1 MAHSVE
7 SRFIAIVSGALLT
20 VVAPLFTLL
29 LTLSYNEAIR
39 SQRNHIE
46 ILLSTNT
53 QALARPLWDLDDD
66 TINQITGTLV
76 SDPMIRM
83 VEVKDTSGQ
92 LDVVQTAGSDIIQDA
107 ASTTREVIYKTTKG
121 PVTVG
126 QLTVYYDDVGLL
138 TSLSRT
144 ELAFITIFILAILTM
159 VLAAIA
165 GNRFMV
171 IRPLMRLAAAIEATR
186 RLGSRHHVDWRSK
199 DEIGRLAKSFNEMQS
214 QLEKEE
220 LEIKN
225 AHARKTEIY
234 NRTPAMLFSLDRHD
248 RIAAVSDYWVQATG
262 YDRARILGLNFADL
276 IHPDDRTLFQ
286 ERRAAHQAADTQQA
300 GITVRFHCRDGSV
313 MDALILE
320 KALDSSDTAH
330 HSTCLC
336 VMTDVT
342 ELRQSEKR
350 NRQQAI
356 SDHLTGL
363 FNRQGFEAILDL
375 QIRDADRNGSEL
387 ACLFIDLD
395 RFKAINDNLGHA
407 AGDAVLREFTLKLQ
421 PLLTPLDSASRLGG
435 DEFAILLA
443 GDKVEE
449 RALQFC
455 ERICT
460 LLDTP
465 FEIENNSI
473 RLSAS
478 IGMAVYPLHAASAS
492 ELLQNADMAMYTRK
506 RTGKN
511 GSQVFDSS
519 IMDRARE
526 HAELERDIAQAL
538 SEDWFEAY
546 FQPIQNIATGQTAG
560 FEALLRL
567 NHPDKGLLSPA
578 AIISL
583 AEENGTIHRI
593 GNVILDQSVANLAR
607 LSRLPGMAQTYVAV
621 NFSPLQFE
629 PGLPTRIA
637 GLLHRHGILPGRLVI
652 EITEA
657 VIMKDDPQ
665 IRAILTAIHQLGCR
679 IALDDFGTGYSSL
692 SYLSRFPVDI
702 VKIDQS
708 FTRSICDDTVEIRQ
722 RNRML
727 VEGIAAIS
735 HKMNCV
741 VIAEGVETEE
751 QKLLLADMG
760 ADYGQGY
767 FFARPQPVE
776 RLIAA
781 YEAGS
786 GQSRTAGATSLS
798 RGE

>member
-29 LTLSYNEAIR
+29 LTLSYHEAIR
-39 SQRNHIE
+39 SQRNHLE
-46 ILLSTNT
+46 ILLSTNA

-76 SDPMIRM
+76 SDPVIRM

-92 LDVVQTAGSDIIQDA
+92 LDIIQTAGSDIIQDA
-107 ASTTREVIYKTTKG
+107 ASTTREVTYKTTNG
-121 PVTVG
+121 VVTVG
-126 QLTVYYDDVGLL
+126 QLTVYYDDIGLL

-144 ELAFITIFILAILTM
+144 ELAFITIFILAILTT

-186 RLGSRHHVDWRSK
+186 RVGSRHHVDWRSK
-199 DEIGRLAKSFNEMQS
+199 DEIGRLAKSFNEMQT

-220 LEIKN
+220 LEIKH
-225 AHARKTEIY
+225 AHERKTEIY
-234 NRTPAMLFSLDRHD
+234 NRTPAMLFSLDRYD

-276 IHPDDRTLFQ
+276 IHPDDRSLFLQ
-286 ERRAAHQAADTQQA
+286 RKAAQHSPDAAHA
-300 GITVRFHCRDGSV
+300 GITVRFHCMDGSV

-320 KALDSSDTAH
+320 KALDSGNAH
-330 HSTCLC
+330 QGTYLC

-363 FNRQGFEAILDL
+363 FNRQGFEAILDV

-407 AGDAVLREFTLKLQ
+407 AGDAVLREFTLKIE

-449 RALQFC
+449 RAQLFC

-460 LLDTP
+460 MLDTP
-465 FEIENNSI
+465 FEIEGNSI

-478 IGMAVYPLHAASAS
+478 IGMAIYPLHAVSAS

-511 GSQVFDSS
+511 GSQIFDSS

-538 SEDWFEAY
+538 SDNWFEAY
-546 FQPIQNIATGQTAG
+546 FQPIQDLATGQTAG

-578 AIISL
+578 TIISL

-593 GNVILDQSVANLAR
+593 GNVILDQSIANLAR
-607 LSRLPGMAQTYVAV
+607 LSHLPGMEQSYVAV

-637 GLLHRHGILPGRLVI
+637 GVLHRYGILPKRLII

-665 IRAILTAIHQLGCR
+665 IRAILNAIHQLGCR

-722 RNRML
+722 RSRML

-735 HKMNCV
+735 HKMNCS

-751 QKLLLADMG
+751 QKELLTVIG

-767 FFARPQPVE
+767 YFARPQPIE

-781 YEAGS
+781 LNADN
-786 GQSRTAGATSLS
+786 GAD
-798 RGE
+798 RAAARQA

>member
-286 ERRAAHQAADTQQA
+286 ERKAAHQAADTQQA

-786 GQSRTAGATSLS
+786 VQSRTAA
-798 RGE
+798 RQA

>member
-29 LTLSYNEAIR
+29 LTLSYHEAIR
-39 SQRNHIE
+39 GQRNHLE
-46 ILLSTNT
+46 ILLSTNA

-76 SDPMIRM
+76 SDPIIRM

-107 ASTTREVIYKTTKG
+107 ASMTREVTYKTTKG
-121 PVTVG
+121 TVTVG

-144 ELAFITIFILAILTM
+144 ELAFITIFILAVLTI

-199 DEIGRLAKSFNEMQS
+199 DEIGRLAKSFNEMQT

-225 AHARKTEIY
+225 AHERKTEIY

-262 YDRARILGLNFADL
+262 YDRTRILGLNFADL
-276 IHPDDRTLFQ
+276 IHPDDRLLFQ
-286 ERRAAHQAADTQQA
+286 QRKTAHPLPDASHS
-300 GITVRFHCRDGSV
+300 GITVRFHCMDGSL

-320 KALDSSDTAH
+320 KALDSGDTAH
-330 HSTCLC
+330 QSTCLC

-407 AGDAVLREFTLKLQ
+407 AGDAVLKQFTLKLE

-455 ERICT
+455 ERICAM
-460 LLDTP
+460 LDTP
-465 FEIENNSI
+465 FEIESNSI

-546 FQPIQNIATGQTAG
+546 FQPIQDLATGQTAG

-578 AIISL
+578 AIVSL
-583 AEENGTIHRI
+583 AEENGTIRRI
-593 GNVILDQSVANLAR
+593 GNVILDQSIANLAR
-607 LSRLPGMAQTYVAV
+607 LSRLPGMEQTYVAV

-637 GLLHRHGILPGRLVI
+637 GVLHRHGILPRRLVI

-665 IRAILTAIHQLGCR
+665 VRAILNAIQQLGCR

-708 FTRSICDDTVEIRQ
+708 FTRSICDDRMDIRQ

-735 HKMNCV
+735 HKMNCA

-751 QKLLLADMG
+751 QKALLSDIG
-760 ADYGQGY
+760 ADFGQGY

-776 RLIAA
+776 RLISSLDTA
-781 YEAGS
+781 S
-786 GQSRTAGATSLS
+786 GQNRAAA
-798 RGE
+798 RQA

>member
-29 LTLSYNEAIR
+29 LTLSYHEAIR
-39 SQRNHIE
+39 SQRNHLE
-46 ILLSTNT
+46 ILLSTNA

-76 SDPMIRM
+76 SDPVIRM

-92 LDVVQTAGSDIIQDA
+92 LDIIQTAGSDIIQDA
-107 ASTTREVIYKTTKG
+107 ASTTREVTYKTTNG
-121 PVTVG
+121 VVTVG
-126 QLTVYYDDVGLL
+126 QLTVYYDDIGLL

-144 ELAFITIFILAILTM
+144 ELAFITIFILAILTT

-186 RLGSRHHVDWRSK
+186 RVGSRHHVDWRSK
-199 DEIGRLAKSFNEMQS
+199 DEIGRLAKSFNEMQT

-220 LEIKN
+220 LEIKH
-225 AHARKTEIY
+225 AHERKTEIY
-234 NRTPAMLFSLDRHD
+234 NRTPAMLFSLDRYD

-276 IHPDDRTLFQ
+276 IHPDDRSLFLQ
-286 ERRAAHQAADTQQA
+286 RKAAQHSHDAAQA
-300 GITVRFHCRDGSV
+300 GITVRFHCMDGSV

-320 KALDSSDTAH
+320 KALDSGNAH
-330 HSTCLC
+330 QGTYLC

-363 FNRQGFEAILDL
+363 FNRQGFEAILDV

-407 AGDAVLREFTLKLQ
+407 AGDAVLREFTLKIE

-449 RALQFC
+449 RAQLFC

-460 LLDTP
+460 MLDTP
-465 FEIENNSI
+465 FEIEGNSI

-478 IGMAVYPLHAASAS
+478 IGMAIYPLHAASAS

-511 GSQVFDSS
+511 GSQIFDSS

-538 SEDWFEAY
+538 SDNWFEAY
-546 FQPIQNIATGQTAG
+546 FQPIQDLATGQTAG

-578 AIISL
+578 TIISL

-593 GNVILDQSVANLAR
+593 GNVILDQSIANLAR
-607 LSRLPGMAQTYVAV
+607 LSHLPGMEQSYVAV

-637 GLLHRHGILPGRLVI
+637 GVLHRYGILPKRLII

-665 IRAILTAIHQLGCR
+665 IRAILNAIHQLGCR

-722 RNRML
+722 RSRML

-735 HKMNCV
+735 HKMNCS

-751 QKLLLADMG
+751 QKELLTVIG

-767 FFARPQPVE
+767 YFARPQPIE

-781 YEAGS
+781 LNADN
-786 GQSRTAGATSLS
+786 GAD
-798 RGE
+798 RAAARQA

>member
-29 LTLSYNEAIR
+29 LTLSYHEAIR
-39 SQRNHIE
+39 SQRNHLE
-46 ILLSTNT
+46 ILLSTNA

-76 SDPMIRM
+76 SDPVIRM

-92 LDVVQTAGSDIIQDA
+92 LDIIQTAGSDIIQDA
-107 ASTTREVIYKTTKG
+107 ASTTREVTYKSTNG
-121 PVTVG
+121 VVTVG
-126 QLTVYYDDVGLL
+126 QLTVYYDDIGLL

-144 ELAFITIFILAILTM
+144 ELAFITIFILAILTT

-186 RLGSRHHVDWRSK
+186 RVGSRHHVDWRSK
-199 DEIGRLAKSFNEMQS
+199 DEIGRLAKSFNEMQT

-220 LEIKN
+220 LEIKH
-225 AHARKTEIY
+225 AHERKTEIY
-234 NRTPAMLFSLDRHD
+234 NRTPAMLFSLDRYD

-276 IHPDDRTLFQ
+276 IHPDDRSLFLQ
-286 ERRAAHQAADTQQA
+286 RKAAQHSPDAAHA
-300 GITVRFHCRDGSV
+300 GITVRFHCMDGSV

-320 KALDSSDTAH
+320 KALDSGNAH
-330 HSTCLC
+330 QGTYLC

-363 FNRQGFEAILDL
+363 FNRQGFEAILDV

-407 AGDAVLREFTLKLQ
+407 AGDAVLREFTLKIE

-449 RALQFC
+449 RAQLFC

-460 LLDTP
+460 MLDTP
-465 FEIENNSI
+465 FEIEGNSI

-478 IGMAVYPLHAASAS
+478 IGMAIYPLHAASAS

-511 GSQVFDSS
+511 GSQIFDSS

-538 SEDWFEAY
+538 SDNWFEAY
-546 FQPIQNIATGQTAG
+546 FQPIQDLATGQTAG

-567 NHPDKGLLSPA
+567 NHPEKGLLSPA
-578 AIISL
+578 TIISL

-593 GNVILDQSVANLAR
+593 GNVILDQSIANLAR
-607 LSRLPGMAQTYVAV
+607 LSHLPGMEQSYVAV

-637 GLLHRHGILPGRLVI
+637 GVLHRYGILPKRLII

-665 IRAILTAIHQLGCR
+665 IRAILNAIHQLGCR

-722 RNRML
+722 RSRML

-735 HKMNCV
+735 HKMNCS

-751 QKLLLADMG
+751 QKELLTVIG

-767 FFARPQPVE
+767 YFARPQPIE

-781 YEAGS
+781 LNADN
-786 GQSRTAGATSLS
+786 GAD
-798 RGE
+798 RAAARQA

>member
-300 GITVRFHCRDGSV
+300 GITVRFHCRYGSV

-478 IGMAVYPLHAASAS
+478 IGMAIYPLHAASAS

-781 YEAGS
+781 YEAGA
-786 GQSRTAGATSLS
+786 GQSRAAA
-798 RGE
+798 RQA

>member
-286 ERRAAHQAADTQQA
+286 ERKAAHQAADTQQA

-350 NRQQAI
+350 SRQQAI

>member
-144 ELAFITIFILAILTM
+144 ELAFITIFILAVVTV
-159 VLAAIA
+159 VLAAII

-199 DEIGRLAKSFNEMQS
+199 DEIGRLAKSFNEMQI

-225 AHARKTEIY
+225 AHQRKTEIY
-234 NRTPAMLFSLDRHD
+234 NRTPAMLFSLDRQD

-262 YDRARILGLNFADL
+262 YDRTRILGLNFADL
-276 IHPDDRTLFQ
+276 IHPDDRSLFQ
-286 ERRAAHQAADTQQA
+286 QRKAAQPSPDVSQN
-300 GITVRFHCRDGSV
+300 GITVRFHCMDGGI

-320 KALDSSDTAH
+320 KPLDSGGAAQQ
-330 HSTCLC
+330 STSLC

-342 ELRQSEKR
+342 ELSQSEKR

-407 AGDAVLREFTLKLQ
+407 AGDAVLKQFTLKLE

-443 GDKVEE
+443 GDKVEK
-449 RALQFC
+449 RALEFC
-455 ERICT
+455 ERVCT
-460 LLDTP
+460 MLDTP

-478 IGMAVYPLHAASAS
+478 IGMAVYPLHASSAS
-492 ELLQNADMAMYTRK
+492 ELLQNADMAMYSRK

-546 FQPIQNIATGQTAG
+546 FQPIQDLATGQTAG

-567 NHPDKGLLSPA
+567 NHPDKGLLPPA

-583 AEENGTIHRI
+583 AEENGTIQRI
-593 GNVILDQSVANLAR
+593 GNVILDQSIANLAR
-607 LSRLPGMAQTYVAV
+607 LSRLPRMDQTYVAV

-637 GLLHRHGILPGRLVI
+637 GVLHRHGILPGRLVL

-665 IRAILTAIHQLGCR
+665 IRAILNAIHQLGCR

-708 FTRSICDDTVEIRQ
+708 FTRSICDNTVEISQ

-735 HKMNCV
+735 HKMNCT

-751 QKLLLADMG
+751 QKDLLTDMG
-760 ADYGQGY
+760 ADFGQGY
-767 FFARPQPVE
+767 YFARPQPVQK
-776 RLIAA
+776 LIATLDA
-781 YEAGS
+781 AP
-786 GQSRTAGATSLS
+786 GQSRLAA
-798 RGE
+798 RQA

>member
-29 LTLSYNEAIR
+29 LTLSYHEAIR
-39 SQRNHIE
+39 SQRNHLE
-46 ILLSTNT
+46 ILLSTNA

-76 SDPMIRM
+76 SDPVIRM

-92 LDVVQTAGSDIIQDA
+92 LDIIQTAGSDIIQDA
-107 ASTTREVIYKTTKG
+107 ASTTREVTYKTTNG
-121 PVTVG
+121 VVTVG
-126 QLTVYYDDVGLL
+126 QLTVYYDDIGLL

-144 ELAFITIFILAILTM
+144 ELAFITIFILAILTT

-186 RLGSRHHVDWRSK
+186 RVGSRHHVDWRSK
-199 DEIGRLAKSFNEMQS
+199 DEIGRLAKSFNEMQT

-220 LEIKN
+220 LEIKH
-225 AHARKTEIY
+225 AHERKTEIY
-234 NRTPAMLFSLDRHD
+234 NRTPAMLFSLDRYD

-276 IHPDDRTLFQ
+276 IHPDDRSLFLQ
-286 ERRAAHQAADTQQA
+286 RKAAQHSPDAAHA
-300 GITVRFHCRDGSV
+300 GITVRFHCMDGSV

-320 KALDSSDTAH
+320 KALDSGNAH
-330 HSTCLC
+330 QGTYLC

-363 FNRQGFEAILDL
+363 FNRQGFEAILDV

-407 AGDAVLREFTLKLQ
+407 AGDAVLREFTLKIE

-449 RALQFC
+449 RAQLFC

-460 LLDTP
+460 MLDTP
-465 FEIENNSI
+465 FEIDGNSI

-478 IGMAVYPLHAASAS
+478 IGMAIYPLHAASAS

-511 GSQVFDSS
+511 GSQIFDSS

-538 SEDWFEAY
+538 SDNWFEAY
-546 FQPIQNIATGQTAG
+546 FQPIQDLATGQTAG

-567 NHPDKGLLSPA
+567 NHPEKGLLSPA
-578 AIISL
+578 TIISL

-593 GNVILDQSVANLAR
+593 GNVILDQSIANLAR
-607 LSRLPGMAQTYVAV
+607 LSHLPGMEQSYVAV

-637 GLLHRHGILPGRLVI
+637 GVLHRYGILPKRLII

-665 IRAILTAIHQLGCR
+665 IRAILNAIHQLGCR

-722 RNRML
+722 RSRML

-735 HKMNCV
+735 HKMNCS

-751 QKLLLADMG
+751 QKELLTVIG

-767 FFARPQPVE
+767 YFARPQPIE

-781 YEAGS
+781 LNADN
-786 GQSRTAGATSLS
+786 GAD
-798 RGE
+798 RAAARQA

>member
-66 TINQITGTLV
+66 TINQIPGTLV
-76 SDPMIRM
+76 SDPLIRM
-83 VEVKDTSGQ
+83 DEVKDTSGQ

-286 ERRAAHQAADTQQA
+286 ERKAAHQAADTQQA

-735 HKMNCV
+735 HKMNCA

-786 GQSRTAGATSLS
+786 GQSRTAA
-798 RGE
+798 RQA

>member
-29 LTLSYNEAIR
+29 LTLSYHEAIR
-39 SQRNHIE
+39 SQRNHLE
-46 ILLSTNT
+46 ILLSTNA

-76 SDPMIRM
+76 SDPVIRM

-92 LDVVQTAGSDIIQDA
+92 LDIIQTAGSDIIQDA
-107 ASTTREVIYKTTKG
+107 ASTTREVTYKTTNG
-121 PVTVG
+121 VVTVG
-126 QLTVYYDDVGLL
+126 QLTVYYDDIGLL

-144 ELAFITIFILAILTM
+144 ELAFITIFILAILTT

-186 RLGSRHHVDWRSK
+186 RVGSRHHVDWRSK
-199 DEIGRLAKSFNEMQS
+199 DEIGRLAKSFNEMQT

-220 LEIKN
+220 LEIKH
-225 AHARKTEIY
+225 AHERKTEIY
-234 NRTPAMLFSLDRHD
+234 NRTPAMLFSLDRYD

-276 IHPDDRTLFQ
+276 IHPDDRSLFLQ
-286 ERRAAHQAADTQQA
+286 RKAAQHSPDAAHA
-300 GITVRFHCRDGSV
+300 GITVRFHCMDGSV

-320 KALDSSDTAH
+320 KALDSGNAH
-330 HSTCLC
+330 QGTYLC

-363 FNRQGFEAILDL
+363 FNRQGFEAILDV

-407 AGDAVLREFTLKLQ
+407 AGDAVLREFTLKIE

-449 RALQFC
+449 RAQLFC

-460 LLDTP
+460 MLDTP
-465 FEIENNSI
+465 FEIEGNSI

-478 IGMAVYPLHAASAS
+478 IGMAIYPLHAASAS

-511 GSQVFDSS
+511 GSQIFDSS

-538 SEDWFEAY
+538 SDNWFEAY
-546 FQPIQNIATGQTAG
+546 FQPIQDLATGQTAG

-578 AIISL
+578 TIISL

-593 GNVILDQSVANLAR
+593 GNVILDQSIANLAR
-607 LSRLPGMAQTYVAV
+607 LSHLPGMEQSYVAV

-637 GLLHRHGILPGRLVI
+637 GVLHRYGILPKRLII

-665 IRAILTAIHQLGCR
+665 IRAILNAIHQLGCR

-722 RNRML
+722 RSRML

-735 HKMNCV
+735 HKMNCS
-741 VIAEGVETEE
+741 VIAEGVETDE
-751 QKLLLADMG
+751 QKELLTVIG

-767 FFARPQPVE
+767 YFARPQPIE

-781 YEAGS
+781 LNADN
-786 GQSRTAGATSLS
+786 GAD
-798 RGE
+798 RAAARQA

>member
-29 LTLSYNEAIR
+29 LTLSYHEAIR
-39 SQRNHIE
+39 SQRNHLE
-46 ILLSTNT
+46 ILLSTNA

-76 SDPMIRM
+76 SDPVIRM

-92 LDVVQTAGSDIIQDA
+92 LDIIQTAGSDIIQDA
-107 ASTTREVIYKTTKG
+107 ASTTREVTYKTTNG
-121 PVTVG
+121 VVTVG
-126 QLTVYYDDVGLL
+126 QLTVYYDDIGLL

-144 ELAFITIFILAILTM
+144 ELAFITIFILAILTT

-186 RLGSRHHVDWRSK
+186 RVGSRHHVDWRSK
-199 DEIGRLAKSFNEMQS
+199 DEIGRLAKSFNEMQT

-220 LEIKN
+220 LEIKH
-225 AHARKTEIY
+225 AHERKTEIY
-234 NRTPAMLFSLDRHD
+234 NRTPAMLFSLDRYD

-262 YDRARILGLNFADL
+262 YDRARILSLNFADL
-276 IHPDDRTLFQ
+276 IHPDDRSLFLQ
-286 ERRAAHQAADTQQA
+286 RKAAQHSPDAAHA
-300 GITVRFHCRDGSV
+300 GITVRFHCMDGSV

-320 KALDSSDTAH
+320 KALDSGNAH
-330 HSTCLC
+330 QGTYLC

-363 FNRQGFEAILDL
+363 FNRQGFEAILDV

-407 AGDAVLREFTLKLQ
+407 AGDAVLREFTLKIE

-449 RALQFC
+449 RAQLFC

-460 LLDTP
+460 MLDTP
-465 FEIENNSI
+465 FEIEGNSI

-478 IGMAVYPLHAASAS
+478 IGMAIYPLHAASAS

-511 GSQVFDSS
+511 GSQIFDSS

-538 SEDWFEAY
+538 SDNWFEAY
-546 FQPIQNIATGQTAG
+546 FQPIQDLATGQTAG

-567 NHPDKGLLSPA
+567 NHPEKGLLSPA
-578 AIISL
+578 TIISL

-593 GNVILDQSVANLAR
+593 GNVILDQSIANLAR
-607 LSRLPGMAQTYVAV
+607 LSHLPGMEQSYVAV

-637 GLLHRHGILPGRLVI
+637 GVLHRYGILPKRLII

-665 IRAILTAIHQLGCR
+665 IRAILNAIHQLGCR

-722 RNRML
+722 RSRML

-735 HKMNCV
+735 HKMNCS

-751 QKLLLADMG
+751 QKELLTVIG

-767 FFARPQPVE
+767 YFARPQPIE

-781 YEAGS
+781 LNADN
-786 GQSRTAGATSLS
+786 GAD
-798 RGE
+798 RAAARQA

>member
-29 LTLSYNEAIR
+29 LTLSYHEAIR
-39 SQRNHIE
+39 SQRNHLE
-46 ILLSTNT
+46 ILLSTNA

-76 SDPMIRM
+76 SDPVIRM

-92 LDVVQTAGSDIIQDA
+92 LDIIQTAGSDIIQDA
-107 ASTTREVIYKTTKG
+107 ASTTREVTYKSTNG
-121 PVTVG
+121 VVTVG
-126 QLTVYYDDVGLL
+126 QLTVYYDDIGLL

-144 ELAFITIFILAILTM
+144 ELAFITIFILAILTT

-186 RLGSRHHVDWRSK
+186 RVGSRHHVDWRSK
-199 DEIGRLAKSFNEMQS
+199 DEIGRLAKSFNEMQT

-220 LEIKN
+220 LEIKH
-225 AHARKTEIY
+225 AHERKTEIY
-234 NRTPAMLFSLDRHD
+234 NRTPAMLFSLDRYD

-276 IHPDDRTLFQ
+276 IHPDDRSLFLQ
-286 ERRAAHQAADTQQA
+286 RKAAQHSPDAAHA
-300 GITVRFHCRDGSV
+300 GITVRFHCMDGSV

-320 KALDSSDTAH
+320 KALDSGNAH
-330 HSTCLC
+330 QGTYLC

-363 FNRQGFEAILDL
+363 FNRQGFEAILDV

-407 AGDAVLREFTLKLQ
+407 AGDAVLREFTLKIE

-449 RALQFC
+449 RAQLFC

-460 LLDTP
+460 MLDTP
-465 FEIENNSI
+465 FEIEGNSI

-478 IGMAVYPLHAASAS
+478 IGMAIYPLHAASAS

-511 GSQVFDSS
+511 GSQIFDSS

-538 SEDWFEAY
+538 SDKWFEAY
-546 FQPIQNIATGQTAG
+546 FQPIQDLATGQTAG

-578 AIISL
+578 TIISL

-593 GNVILDQSVANLAR
+593 GNVILDQSIANLAR
-607 LSRLPGMAQTYVAV
+607 LSHLPGMEQSYVAV

-637 GLLHRHGILPGRLVI
+637 GVLHRYGILPKRLII

-665 IRAILTAIHQLGCR
+665 IRAILNAIHQLGCR

-722 RNRML
+722 RSRML

-735 HKMNCV
+735 HKMNCS

-751 QKLLLADMG
+751 QKELLTVIG

-767 FFARPQPVE
+767 YFARPQPIE

-781 YEAGS
+781 LNADN
-786 GQSRTAGATSLS
+786 GAD
-798 RGE
+798 RAAARQA

>member
-29 LTLSYNEAIR
+29 LTLSYHEAIR
-39 SQRNHIE
+39 SQRNHLE
-46 ILLSTNT
+46 ILLSTNA

-76 SDPMIRM
+76 SDPVIRM

-92 LDVVQTAGSDIIQDA
+92 LDIIQTAGSDIIQDA
-107 ASTTREVIYKTTKG
+107 ASTTREVTYKTTNG
-121 PVTVG
+121 VVTVG
-126 QLTVYYDDVGLL
+126 QLTVYYDDIGLL

-144 ELAFITIFILAILTM
+144 ELAFITIFILAILTT

-186 RLGSRHHVDWRSK
+186 RVGSRHHVDWRSK
-199 DEIGRLAKSFNEMQS
+199 DEIGRLAKSFNEMQT

-220 LEIKN
+220 LEIKH
-225 AHARKTEIY
+225 AHERKTEIY
-234 NRTPAMLFSLDRHD
+234 NRTPAMLFSLDRYD

-276 IHPDDRTLFQ
+276 IHPDDRSLFLQ
-286 ERRAAHQAADTQQA
+286 RKAAQHSPDAAHA
-300 GITVRFHCRDGSV
+300 GITVRFHCMDGSV

-320 KALDSSDTAH
+320 KALNSGNAH
-330 HSTCLC
+330 QGTYLC

-363 FNRQGFEAILDL
+363 FNRQGFEAILDV

-407 AGDAVLREFTLKLQ
+407 AGDAVLREFTLKIE

-449 RALQFC
+449 RAQLFC

-460 LLDTP
+460 MLDTP
-465 FEIENNSI
+465 FEIEGNSI

-478 IGMAVYPLHAASAS
+478 IGMAIYPLHAASAS

-511 GSQVFDSS
+511 GSQIFDSS

-538 SEDWFEAY
+538 SDNWFEAY
-546 FQPIQNIATGQTAG
+546 FQPIQDLATGQTAG

-567 NHPDKGLLSPA
+567 NHPEKGLLSPA
-578 AIISL
+578 TIISL

-593 GNVILDQSVANLAR
+593 GNVILDQSIANLAR
-607 LSRLPGMAQTYVAV
+607 LSHLPGMEQSYVAV

-637 GLLHRHGILPGRLVI
+637 GVLHRYGILPKRLII

-665 IRAILTAIHQLGCR
+665 IRAILNAIHQLGCR

-722 RNRML
+722 RSRML

-735 HKMNCV
+735 HKMNCS

-751 QKLLLADMG
+751 QKELLTVIG

-767 FFARPQPVE
+767 YFARPQPIE

-781 YEAGS
+781 LNADN
-786 GQSRTAGATSLS
+786 GAD
-798 RGE
+798 RAAARQA

>member
-29 LTLSYNEAIR
+29 LTLSYHEAIR
-39 SQRNHIE
+39 SQRNHLE
-46 ILLSTNT
+46 ILLSTNA

-76 SDPMIRM
+76 SDPVIRM

-92 LDVVQTAGSDIIQDA
+92 LDIVQTAGSDIIQDA
-107 ASTTREVIYKTTKG
+107 ASTTREVTYKTTEG
-121 PVTVG
+121 SVTVG
-126 QLTVYYDDVGLL
+126 QLTVYYDDISLL
-138 TSLSRT
+138 TSLSRN
-144 ELAFITIFILAILTM
+144 ELAFITIFILAVLAI

-199 DEIGRLAKSFNEMQS
+199 DEIGRLAKSFNEMQT

-225 AHARKTEIY
+225 AHERKTEIY

-262 YDRARILGLNFADL
+262 YDRTRILGLNFADL
-276 IHPDDRTLFQ
+276 IHPDDRLLFQ
-286 ERRAAHQAADTQQA
+286 QRKMAPPLPDASHS
-300 GITVRFHCRDGSV
+300 GITVRFHCMDGSV

-320 KALDSSDTAH
+320 KALDSGDAAH
-330 HSTCLC
+330 QSTCLC

-407 AGDAVLREFTLKLQ
+407 AGDAVLKQFTLKLE

-460 LLDTP
+460 MLDTP

-478 IGMAVYPLHAASAS
+478 IGMAVYPLHASSAS

-546 FQPIQNIATGQTAG
+546 FQPIQDLSTGQTAG

-578 AIISL
+578 AIVSL
-583 AEENGTIHRI
+583 AEENGTIQRI
-593 GNVILDQSVANLAR
+593 GNVILDQSIANLAR
-607 LSRLPGMAQTYVAV
+607 LSRLPGMEQTYVAV

-637 GLLHRHGILPGRLVI
+637 GVLHRHGILPRRLVV

-665 IRAILTAIHQLGCR
+665 IRAILNAIHQLGCR

-708 FTRSICDDTVEIRQ
+708 FTRSICDDTMEIRQ

-751 QKLLLADMG
+751 QKELLTDIG
-760 ADYGQGY
+760 ADFGQGY

-776 RLIAA
+776 RLI
-781 YEAGS
+781 
-786 GQSRTAGATSLS
+786 TSLDIASGKS
-798 RGE
+798 RIAARQA

>member
-107 ASTTREVIYKTTKG
+107 ASMTREVTYKTTKG
-121 PVTVG
+121 TVTVG

-144 ELAFITIFILAILTM
+144 ELAFITIFILAVLTI

-199 DEIGRLAKSFNEMQS
+199 DEIGRLAKSFNEMQT

-225 AHARKTEIY
+225 AHERKTEIY

-262 YDRARILGLNFADL
+262 YDRTRILGLNFADL
-276 IHPDDRTLFQ
+276 IHPDDRLLFQ
-286 ERRAAHQAADTQQA
+286 QRKTAHPLPDASHS
-300 GITVRFHCRDGSV
+300 GITVRFHCMDGSV

-320 KALDSSDTAH
+320 KALDSGDAAH
-330 HSTCLC
+330 QSTCLC

-407 AGDAVLREFTLKLQ
+407 AGDAVLKQFTLKLE

-455 ERICT
+455 ERICAM
-460 LLDTP
+460 LDTP
-465 FEIENNSI
+465 FEIESNSI

-546 FQPIQNIATGQTAG
+546 FQPIQNLATGQTAG

-578 AIISL
+578 AIVSL

-593 GNVILDQSVANLAR
+593 GNVILDQSIANLAR
-607 LSRLPGMAQTYVAV
+607 LSRLPGMDQTYVAV

-637 GLLHRHGILPGRLVI
+637 GVLHRHGILPRRLVI

-665 IRAILTAIHQLGCR
+665 IRAILNAIHQLGCR

-708 FTRSICDDTVEIRQ
+708 FTRSICDDRMDIRQ

-735 HKMNCV
+735 HKMNCA

-751 QKLLLADMG
+751 QKALLTDIG
-760 ADYGQGY
+760 ADFGQGY

-776 RLIAA
+776 RLITLLDTA
-781 YEAGS
+781 S
-786 GQSRTAGATSLS
+786 GQNRAAA
-798 RGE
+798 RQA

>member
-29 LTLSYNEAIR
+29 LTLSYHEAIR
-39 SQRNHIE
+39 SQRNHLE
-46 ILLSTNT
+46 ILLSTNA

-76 SDPMIRM
+76 SDPVIRM

-92 LDVVQTAGSDIIQDA
+92 LDITQTAGSDIIQDA
-107 ASTTREVIYKTTKG
+107 ASTTREVTYKTTNG
-121 PVTVG
+121 VVTVG
-126 QLTVYYDDVGLL
+126 QLTVYYDDIGLL

-144 ELAFITIFILAILTM
+144 ELAFITIFILAILTT

-186 RLGSRHHVDWRSK
+186 RVGSRHHVDWRSK
-199 DEIGRLAKSFNEMQS
+199 DEIGRLAKSFNEMQT

-220 LEIKN
+220 LEIKH
-225 AHARKTEIY
+225 AHERKTEIY
-234 NRTPAMLFSLDRHD
+234 NRTPAMLFSLDRYD

-276 IHPDDRTLFQ
+276 IHPDDRSLFLQ
-286 ERRAAHQAADTQQA
+286 RKAAQHSPDAAHA
-300 GITVRFHCRDGSV
+300 GITVRFHCMDGSV

-320 KALDSSDTAH
+320 KALDSGNAH
-330 HSTCLC
+330 QGTYLC

-363 FNRQGFEAILDL
+363 FNRQGFEAILDV

-407 AGDAVLREFTLKLQ
+407 AGDAVLREFTLKIE

-449 RALQFC
+449 RAQLFC

-460 LLDTP
+460 MLDTP
-465 FEIENNSI
+465 FEIEGNSI

-478 IGMAVYPLHAASAS
+478 IGMAIYPLHAASAS

-511 GSQVFDSS
+511 GSQIFDSS

-538 SEDWFEAY
+538 SDNWFEAY
-546 FQPIQNIATGQTAG
+546 FQPIQDLATGQTAG

-578 AIISL
+578 TIISL

-593 GNVILDQSVANLAR
+593 GNVILDQSIANLAR
-607 LSRLPGMAQTYVAV
+607 LSHLPGMEQSYVAV

-637 GLLHRHGILPGRLVI
+637 GVLHRYGILPKRLII

-665 IRAILTAIHQLGCR
+665 IRAILNAIHQLGCR

-722 RNRML
+722 RSRML

-735 HKMNCV
+735 HKMNCS

-751 QKLLLADMG
+751 QKELLTVIG

-767 FFARPQPVE
+767 YFARPQPIE

-781 YEAGS
+781 LNADN
-786 GQSRTAGATSLS
+786 GAD
-798 RGE
+798 RAAARQA

>member
-286 ERRAAHQAADTQQA
+286 ERKAAHQAADTQQA

-767 FFARPQPVE
+767 FFARPQRVE

-786 GQSRTAGATSLS
+786 GQSRTAA
-798 RGE
+798 RQA

>member
-29 LTLSYNEAIR
+29 LTLSYHEAIR
-39 SQRNHIE
+39 SQRNHLE
-46 ILLSTNT
+46 ILLSTNA

-76 SDPMIRM
+76 SDPVIRM

-92 LDVVQTAGSDIIQDA
+92 LDIIQTAGSDIIQDA
-107 ASTTREVIYKTTKG
+107 ASTTREVTYKTTNG
-121 PVTVG
+121 VVTVG
-126 QLTVYYDDVGLL
+126 QLTVYYDDIGLL

-144 ELAFITIFILAILTM
+144 ELAFITIFILAILTT

-186 RLGSRHHVDWRSK
+186 RVGSRHHVDWRSK
-199 DEIGRLAKSFNEMQS
+199 DEIGRLAKSFNEMQT

-220 LEIKN
+220 LEIKH
-225 AHARKTEIY
+225 AHERKTEIY
-234 NRTPAMLFSLDRHD
+234 NRTPAMLFSLDRYD

-276 IHPDDRTLFQ
+276 IHPDDRSLFLQ
-286 ERRAAHQAADTQQA
+286 RKAAQHSPDAAHA
-300 GITVRFHCRDGSV
+300 GITVRFHCMDGSV

-320 KALDSSDTAH
+320 KALDSGNAH
-330 HSTCLC
+330 QGTYLC

-363 FNRQGFEAILDL
+363 FNRQGFEAILDV

-407 AGDAVLREFTLKLQ
+407 AGDAVLREFTLKIE

-449 RALQFC
+449 RAQLFC

-460 LLDTP
+460 MLDTP
-465 FEIENNSI
+465 FEIEGNSI

-478 IGMAVYPLHAASAS
+478 IGMAIYPLHAASAS

-511 GSQVFDSS
+511 GSQIFDSS

-538 SEDWFEAY
+538 SDNWFEAY
-546 FQPIQNIATGQTAG
+546 FQPIQDLATGQTAG

-567 NHPDKGLLSPA
+567 NHPEKGLLSPA
-578 AIISL
+578 TIISL

-593 GNVILDQSVANLAR
+593 GNVILDQSIANLAR
-607 LSRLPGMAQTYVAV
+607 LSHLPGMEQSYVAV

-629 PGLPTRIA
+629 PGLPTRIVSV
-637 GLLHRHGILPGRLVI
+637 LHRYGILPKRLII

-665 IRAILTAIHQLGCR
+665 IRAILNAIHQLGCR

-722 RNRML
+722 RSRML

-735 HKMNCV
+735 HKMNCS

-751 QKLLLADMG
+751 QKELLTVIG

-767 FFARPQPVE
+767 YFARPQPIE

-781 YEAGS
+781 LNADN
-786 GQSRTAGATSLS
+786 GAD
-798 RGE
+798 RAAARQA

>member
-29 LTLSYNEAIR
+29 LTLSYHEAIR
-39 SQRNHIE
+39 SQRNHLE
-46 ILLSTNT
+46 ILLSTNA

-76 SDPMIRM
+76 SDPVIRM

-92 LDVVQTAGSDIIQDA
+92 LDIIQTAGSDIIQDA
-107 ASTTREVIYKTTKG
+107 ASTTREVTYKSTNG
-121 PVTVG
+121 VVTVG
-126 QLTVYYDDVGLL
+126 QLTVYYDDIGLL

-144 ELAFITIFILAILTM
+144 ELAFITIFILAILTT

-186 RLGSRHHVDWRSK
+186 RVGSRHHVDWRSK
-199 DEIGRLAKSFNEMQS
+199 DEIGRLAKSFNEMQT

-220 LEIKN
+220 LEIKH
-225 AHARKTEIY
+225 AHERKTEIY
-234 NRTPAMLFSLDRHD
+234 NRTPAMLFSLDRYD

-276 IHPDDRTLFQ
+276 IHPDDRSLFLQ
-286 ERRAAHQAADTQQA
+286 RKAAQHSPDAAHA
-300 GITVRFHCRDGSV
+300 GITVRFHCMDGSV

-320 KALDSSDTAH
+320 KALDSGNAH
-330 HSTCLC
+330 QGTYLC

-363 FNRQGFEAILDL
+363 FNRQGFEAILDV

-407 AGDAVLREFTLKLQ
+407 AGDAVLREFTLKIE

-449 RALQFC
+449 RAQLFC

-460 LLDTP
+460 MLDTP
-465 FEIENNSI
+465 FEIEGNSI

-478 IGMAVYPLHAASAS
+478 IGMAIYPLHAASAS

-511 GSQVFDSS
+511 GSQIFDSS

-538 SEDWFEAY
+538 SDNWFEAY
-546 FQPIQNIATGQTAG
+546 FQPIQDLATGQTAG

-578 AIISL
+578 TIISL

-593 GNVILDQSVANLAR
+593 GNVILDQSIANLAR
-607 LSRLPGMAQTYVAV
+607 LSHLPGMEQSYVAV

-637 GLLHRHGILPGRLVI
+637 GVLHRYGILPKRLII

-665 IRAILTAIHQLGCR
+665 IRAILNAIHQLGCR

-722 RNRML
+722 RSRML

-735 HKMNCV
+735 HKMNCS

-751 QKLLLADMG
+751 QKELLTVIG

-767 FFARPQPVE
+767 YFARPQPIE

-781 YEAGS
+781 LNADN
-786 GQSRTAGATSLS
+786 GAD
-798 RGE
+798 RAAARQA

>member
-107 ASTTREVIYKTTKG
+107 ASTTRDVIYKTTKG

-286 ERRAAHQAADTQQA
+286 ERKAAHQAADTQQA

-786 GQSRTAGATSLS
+786 GQSRTAARQT
-798 RGE
+798 

>member
-29 LTLSYNEAIR
+29 LTLSYHEAIR
-39 SQRNHIE
+39 SQRNHLE
-46 ILLSTNT
+46 ILLSTNA

-76 SDPMIRM
+76 SDPVIRM

-92 LDVVQTAGSDIIQDA
+92 LDIIQTAGSDIIQDA
-107 ASTTREVIYKTTKG
+107 ASTTREVTYKTTNG
-121 PVTVG
+121 VVTVG
-126 QLTVYYDDVGLL
+126 QLTVYYDDIGLL

-144 ELAFITIFILAILTM
+144 ELAFITIFILAILTT

-186 RLGSRHHVDWRSK
+186 RVGSRHHVDWRSK
-199 DEIGRLAKSFNEMQS
+199 DEIGRLAKSFNEMQT

-220 LEIKN
+220 LEIKH
-225 AHARKTEIY
+225 AHERKTEIY
-234 NRTPAMLFSLDRHD
+234 NRTPAMLFSLDRYD

-276 IHPDDRTLFQ
+276 IHPDDRPLFLQ
-286 ERRAAHQAADTQQA
+286 RKAAQHSPDAAHA
-300 GITVRFHCRDGSV
+300 GITVRFHCMDGSV

-320 KALDSSDTAH
+320 KALDSGNAH
-330 HSTCLC
+330 QGTYLC

-363 FNRQGFEAILDL
+363 FNRQGFEAILDV

-407 AGDAVLREFTLKLQ
+407 AGDAVLREFTLKIE

-449 RALQFC
+449 RAQLFC

-460 LLDTP
+460 MLDTP
-465 FEIENNSI
+465 FEIEGNSI

-478 IGMAVYPLHAASAS
+478 IGMAIYPLHAASAS

-511 GSQVFDSS
+511 GSQIFDSS

-538 SEDWFEAY
+538 SDNWFEAY
-546 FQPIQNIATGQTAG
+546 FQPIQDLATGQTAG

-567 NHPDKGLLSPA
+567 NHPEKGLLSPA
-578 AIISL
+578 TIISL

-593 GNVILDQSVANLAR
+593 GNVILDQSIANLAR
-607 LSRLPGMAQTYVAV
+607 LSHLPGMEQSYVAV

-637 GLLHRHGILPGRLVI
+637 GVLHRYGILPKRLII

-665 IRAILTAIHQLGCR
+665 IRAILNAIHQLGCR

-722 RNRML
+722 RSRML

-735 HKMNCV
+735 HKMNCS

-751 QKLLLADMG
+751 QKELLTVIG

-767 FFARPQPVE
+767 YFARPQPIE

-781 YEAGS
+781 LNADN
-786 GQSRTAGATSLS
+786 GAD
-798 RGE
+798 RAAARQA

>member
-29 LTLSYNEAIR
+29 LTLSYHEAIR
-39 SQRNHIE
+39 SQRNHLE
-46 ILLSTNT
+46 ILLSTNA

-76 SDPMIRM
+76 SDPVIRM

-92 LDVVQTAGSDIIQDA
+92 LDIIQTAGSDIIQDA
-107 ASTTREVIYKTTKG
+107 ASTTREVTYKTTNG
-121 PVTVG
+121 VVTVG
-126 QLTVYYDDVGLL
+126 QLTVYYDDIGLL

-144 ELAFITIFILAILTM
+144 ELAFITIFILAILTT

-186 RLGSRHHVDWRSK
+186 RVGSRHHVDWRSK
-199 DEIGRLAKSFNEMQS
+199 DEIGRLAKSFNEMQT

-220 LEIKN
+220 LEIKH
-225 AHARKTEIY
+225 AHERKTEIY
-234 NRTPAMLFSLDRHD
+234 NRTPAMLFSLDRYD

-276 IHPDDRTLFQ
+276 IHPDDRSLFLQ
-286 ERRAAHQAADTQQA
+286 RKAAQHSPDAAHA
-300 GITVRFHCRDGSV
+300 GITVRFHCMDGSV

-320 KALDSSDTAH
+320 KALDSGNAH
-330 HSTCLC
+330 QGTYLC

-363 FNRQGFEAILDL
+363 FNRQGFEAILDV

-407 AGDAVLREFTLKLQ
+407 AGDAVLREFTLKIE

-449 RALQFC
+449 RAQLFC

-460 LLDTP
+460 MLDTP
-465 FEIENNSI
+465 FEIEGNSI

-478 IGMAVYPLHAASAS
+478 IGMAIYPLHAASAS

-511 GSQVFDSS
+511 GSQIFDSS

-538 SEDWFEAY
+538 SDNWFEAY
-546 FQPIQNIATGQTAG
+546 FQPIQDLATGQTAG

-567 NHPDKGLLSPA
+567 NHPEKGLLSPA
-578 AIISL
+578 TIISL

-593 GNVILDQSVANLAR
+593 GNVILDQSIANLAR
-607 LSRLPGMAQTYVAV
+607 LSHLPGMEQSYVAV

-637 GLLHRHGILPGRLVI
+637 GVLHRYGILPKRLII

-665 IRAILTAIHQLGCR
+665 IRAILNAIHQLGCR

-722 RNRML
+722 RSRML

-735 HKMNCV
+735 HKMNCS

-751 QKLLLADMG
+751 QKELLTVIG

-767 FFARPQPVE
+767 YFARPQPIE

-781 YEAGS
+781 LNADY
-786 GQSRTAGATSLS
+786 GAD
-798 RGE
+798 RAAARQA

>member
-29 LTLSYNEAIR
+29 LTLSYHEAIR
-39 SQRNHIE
+39 SQRNHLE
-46 ILLSTNT
+46 ILLSTNA

-76 SDPMIRM
+76 SDPVIRM

-92 LDVVQTAGSDIIQDA
+92 LDIIQTAGSDIIQDA
-107 ASTTREVIYKTTKG
+107 ASTTREVTYKTTNG
-121 PVTVG
+121 VVTVG
-126 QLTVYYDDVGLL
+126 QLTVYYDDIGLL

-144 ELAFITIFILAILTM
+144 ELAFITIFILAILTT

-186 RLGSRHHVDWRSK
+186 RVGSRHHVDWRSK
-199 DEIGRLAKSFNEMQS
+199 DEIGRLAKSFNEMQT

-220 LEIKN
+220 LEIKH
-225 AHARKTEIY
+225 AHERKMEIY
-234 NRTPAMLFSLDRHD
+234 NRTPAMLFSLDRYD

-276 IHPDDRTLFQ
+276 IHPDDRSLFLQ
-286 ERRAAHQAADTQQA
+286 RKAAQHSPDAAHA
-300 GITVRFHCRDGSV
+300 GITVRFHCMDGSV

-320 KALDSSDTAH
+320 KALDSGNAH
-330 HSTCLC
+330 QGTYLC

-363 FNRQGFEAILDL
+363 FNRQGFEAILDV

-407 AGDAVLREFTLKLQ
+407 AGDAVLREFTLKIE

-449 RALQFC
+449 RAQLFC

-460 LLDTP
+460 MLDTP
-465 FEIENNSI
+465 FEIEGNSI

-478 IGMAVYPLHAASAS
+478 IGMAIYPLHAASAS

-511 GSQVFDSS
+511 GSQIFDSS

-538 SEDWFEAY
+538 SDNWFEAY
-546 FQPIQNIATGQTAG
+546 FQPIQDLATGQTAG

-578 AIISL
+578 TIISL

-593 GNVILDQSVANLAR
+593 GNVILDQSIANLAR
-607 LSRLPGMAQTYVAV
+607 LSHLPGMEQSYVAV

-637 GLLHRHGILPGRLVI
+637 GVLHRYGILPKRLII

-665 IRAILTAIHQLGCR
+665 IRAILNAIHQLGCR

-722 RNRML
+722 RSRML

-735 HKMNCV
+735 HKMNCS

-751 QKLLLADMG
+751 QKELLTVIG

-767 FFARPQPVE
+767 YFARPQPIE

-781 YEAGS
+781 LNADN
-786 GQSRTAGATSLS
+786 GAD
-798 RGE
+798 RAAARQA

>member
-776 RLIAA
+776 RLIGA

-786 GQSRTAGATSLS
+786 GQSRAAA
-798 RGE
+798 RQA

>member
-29 LTLSYNEAIR
+29 LTLSYHEAIR
-39 SQRNHIE
+39 SQRNHLE
-46 ILLSTNT
+46 ILLSTNA

-76 SDPMIRM
+76 SDPVIRM

-92 LDVVQTAGSDIIQDA
+92 LDIIQTAGSDIIQDA
-107 ASTTREVIYKTTKG
+107 ASTTREVTYKTTNG
-121 PVTVG
+121 VVTVG
-126 QLTVYYDDVGLL
+126 QLTVYYDDIGLL

-144 ELAFITIFILAILTM
+144 ELAFITIFILAILTT

-186 RLGSRHHVDWRSK
+186 RVGSRHHVDWRSK
-199 DEIGRLAKSFNEMQS
+199 DEIGRLAKSFNEMQT

-220 LEIKN
+220 LEIKH
-225 AHARKTEIY
+225 AHERKTEIY
-234 NRTPAMLFSLDRHD
+234 NRTPAMLFSLDRYD

-262 YDRARILGLNFADL
+262 YDRVRILGLNFADL
-276 IHPDDRTLFQ
+276 IHPDDRSLFLQ
-286 ERRAAHQAADTQQA
+286 RKAAQHSPDAAHA
-300 GITVRFHCRDGSV
+300 GITVRFHCMDGSV

-320 KALDSSDTAH
+320 KALDSGNAH
-330 HSTCLC
+330 QGTYLC

-363 FNRQGFEAILDL
+363 FNRQGFEAILDV

-407 AGDAVLREFTLKLQ
+407 AGDAVLREFTLKIE

-449 RALQFC
+449 RAQLFC

-460 LLDTP
+460 MLDTP
-465 FEIENNSI
+465 FEIEGNSI

-478 IGMAVYPLHAASAS
+478 IGMAIYPLHAASAS

-511 GSQVFDSS
+511 GSQIFDSS

-538 SEDWFEAY
+538 SDNWFEAY
-546 FQPIQNIATGQTAG
+546 FQPIQDLATGQTAG

-567 NHPDKGLLSPA
+567 NHPEKGLLSPA
-578 AIISL
+578 TIISL

-593 GNVILDQSVANLAR
+593 GNVILDQSIANLAR
-607 LSRLPGMAQTYVAV
+607 LSHLPGMEQSYVAV

-637 GLLHRHGILPGRLVI
+637 GVLHRYGILPKRLII

-665 IRAILTAIHQLGCR
+665 IRAILNAIHQLGCR

-722 RNRML
+722 RSRML

-735 HKMNCV
+735 HKMNCS

-751 QKLLLADMG
+751 QKELLTVIG

-767 FFARPQPVE
+767 YFARPQPIE

-781 YEAGS
+781 LNADN
-786 GQSRTAGATSLS
+786 GAD
-798 RGE
+798 RAAARQA

>member
-29 LTLSYNEAIR
+29 LTLSYHEAIR
-39 SQRNHIE
+39 NQRNHLE
-46 ILLSTNT
+46 ILLSTNA

-66 TINQITGTLV
+66 TINQITGTLI

-92 LDVVQTAGSDIIQDA
+92 LDIVQTAGSDIIQDA
-107 ASTTREVIYKTTKG
+107 ASTTREVTYKTTKG
-121 PVTVG
+121 SVTVG
-126 QLTVYYDDVGLL
+126 QLTVYYDNVSLL
-138 TSLSRT
+138 TSLSRS
-144 ELAFITIFILAILTM
+144 ELAFITIFILAILTI
-159 VLAAIA
+159 VLAAVA

-199 DEIGRLAKSFNEMQS
+199 DEIGRLAKSFNEMQT

-225 AHARKTEIY
+225 AHERKTEIY
-234 NRTPAMLFSLDRHD
+234 NRTPAMLFSLDRYD

-262 YDRARILGLNFADL
+262 YDRSKILGLNFAEL
-276 IHPDDRTLFQ
+276 IHPDDRSLFQ
-286 ERRAAHQAADTQQA
+286 QRKAANSSSDASHT
-300 GITVRFHCRDGSV
+300 GITVRFHCMDGSV

-320 KALDSSDTAH
+320 KALESGDAVHQSI
-330 HSTCLC
+330 CLC

-375 QIRDADRNGSEL
+375 QIREADRNGSEL

-407 AGDAVLREFTLKLQ
+407 AGDAVLRQFTLKLA

-449 RALQFC
+449 RALEFC
-455 ERICT
+455 ERICAI
-460 LLDTP
+460 LDTP
-465 FEIENNSI
+465 FEIGGNSI
-473 RLSAS
+473 SLSAS
-478 IGMAVYPLHAASAS
+478 IGMAVYPLHASSAS

-526 HAELERDIAQAL
+526 HAELERDMAQAL

-546 FQPIQNIATGQTAG
+546 FQPIHDLATGQTAG

-578 AIISL
+578 AIVSL

-593 GNVILDQSVANLAR
+593 GNVILDQSIANLAR
-607 LSRLPGMAQTYVAV
+607 LSRLPGMEQTYVAV

-637 GLLHRHGILPGRLVI
+637 GVLHRHGIRPRRLVI

-665 IRAILTAIHQLGCR
+665 IRAILNAIHQLGCR

-708 FTRSICDDTVEIRQ
+708 FTRSICDDAMDIRQ

-735 HKMNCV
+735 HKMNCA
-741 VIAEGVETEE
+741 VIAEGVETQE
-751 QKLLLADMG
+751 QKELLTEIG
-760 ADYGQGY
+760 ADFGQGY

-776 RLIAA
+776 GLITAFTAA
-781 YEAGS
+781 AGQ
-786 GQSRTAGATSLS
+786 GRTAV
-798 RGE
+798 RQV

>member
-286 ERRAAHQAADTQQA
+286 ERKAAHQAADTQQA

-767 FFARPQPVE
+767 FFARPQPIE

-786 GQSRTAGATSLS
+786 GQSRAAA
-798 RGE
+798 RQA

>member
-29 LTLSYNEAIR
+29 LTLSYHEAIR
-39 SQRNHIE
+39 SQRNHLE
-46 ILLSTNT
+46 ILLSTNA

-76 SDPMIRM
+76 SDPVIRM

-92 LDVVQTAGSDIIQDA
+92 LDIIQTAGSDIIQDA
-107 ASTTREVIYKTTKG
+107 ASTTREVTYKTTNG
-121 PVTVG
+121 VVTVG
-126 QLTVYYDDVGLL
+126 QLTVYYDDIGLL

-144 ELAFITIFILAILTM
+144 ELAFITIFILAILTT

-186 RLGSRHHVDWRSK
+186 RVGSRHHVDWRSK
-199 DEIGRLAKSFNEMQS
+199 DEIGRLAKSFNEMQT

-220 LEIKN
+220 LEIKH
-225 AHARKTEIY
+225 AHERKTEIY
-234 NRTPAMLFSLDRHD
+234 NRTPAMLFSLDRYD

-276 IHPDDRTLFQ
+276 IHPDDRSFFLQ
-286 ERRAAHQAADTQQA
+286 RKAAQHSPDAAQA
-300 GITVRFHCRDGSV
+300 GITVRFHCMDGSV

-320 KALDSSDTAH
+320 KALDSGNAH
-330 HSTCLC
+330 QGTYLC

-363 FNRQGFEAILDL
+363 FNRQGFEAILDV

-407 AGDAVLREFTLKLQ
+407 AGDAVLREFTLKIE

-449 RALQFC
+449 RAQLFC

-460 LLDTP
+460 MLDTP
-465 FEIENNSI
+465 FEIEGNSI

-478 IGMAVYPLHAASAS
+478 IGMAIYPLHAASAS

-511 GSQVFDSS
+511 GSQIFDSS

-538 SEDWFEAY
+538 SDNWFEAY
-546 FQPIQNIATGQTAG
+546 FQPIQDLATGQTAG

-567 NHPDKGLLSPA
+567 NHPEKGLLSPA
-578 AIISL
+578 TIISL

-593 GNVILDQSVANLAR
+593 GNVILDQSIANLAR
-607 LSRLPGMAQTYVAV
+607 LSHLPGMEQSYVAV

-637 GLLHRHGILPGRLVI
+637 GVLHRYGILPKRLII

-665 IRAILTAIHQLGCR
+665 IRAILNAIHQLGCR

-722 RNRML
+722 RSRML

-735 HKMNCV
+735 HKMNCS

-751 QKLLLADMG
+751 QKELLTVIG

-767 FFARPQPVE
+767 YFARPQPIE

-781 YEAGS
+781 LNADN
-786 GQSRTAGATSLS
+786 GAD
-798 RGE
+798 RAAARQA

>member
-248 RIAAVSDYWVQATG
+248 RIAAVSDYWVHATG

-286 ERRAAHQAADTQQA
+286 ERKTAHQAADTQQA

-455 ERICT
+455 ERICA

-538 SEDWFEAY
+538 SEDWFEAH

-786 GQSRTAGATSLS
+786 GQSRAAA
-798 RGE
+798 RQA

>member
-29 LTLSYNEAIR
+29 LTLSYHEAIR

-66 TINQITGTLV
+66 TINQITGTLI

-83 VEVKDTSGQ
+83 VEVRDTSGQ
-92 LDVVQTAGSDIIQDA
+92 LDIVQTAGSDIIQDA
-107 ASTTREVIYKTTKG
+107 ASTSREVTYKTTKG
-121 PVTVG
+121 SVTVG
-126 QLTVYYDDVGLL
+126 RLTVYYDDVSLL
-138 TSLSRT
+138 TSLSQT
-144 ELAFITIFILAILTM
+144 ELAFITIFILAVLTI

-199 DEIGRLAKSFNEMQS
+199 DEIGRLAKSFNEMQT

-225 AHARKTEIY
+225 AHERKTEIY

-248 RIAAVSDYWVQATG
+248 RIAAVSDYWVEATG

-276 IHPDDRTLFQ
+276 IHPDDRALFQ
-286 ERRAAHQAADTQQA
+286 QRKTAHPLPDASNS
-300 GITVRFHCRDGSV
+300 GITVRFHCMDGSV

-320 KALDSSDTAH
+320 KPLDSGDG
-330 HSTCLC
+330 TCLC

-375 QIRDADRNGSEL
+375 QIREADRNRSEL

-407 AGDAVLREFTLKLQ
+407 AGDAVLRQFTLKIE

-455 ERICT
+455 ERICAM
-460 LLDTP
+460 LDTP

-519 IMDRARE
+519 ITDRARE

-546 FQPIQNIATGQTAG
+546 FQPIQNLATGQTAG

-593 GNVILDQSVANLAR
+593 GNVILDQSIANLAR
-607 LSRLPGMAQTYVAV
+607 LSRLPGMEQTYVAV

-637 GLLHRHGILPGRLVI
+637 GVLHRHGILPGRLVI

-665 IRAILTAIHQLGCR
+665 IRAILNAIHQLGCR

-708 FTRSICDDTVEIRQ
+708 FTRSICDDRMEIRQ

-735 HKMNCV
+735 HKMNCA

-751 QKLLLADMG
+751 QKELLSDIG
-760 ADYGQGY
+760 ADFGQGY

-776 RLIAA
+776 GLITSLDTA
-781 YEAGS
+781 S
-786 GQSRTAGATSLS
+786 GQGCAVARQA
-798 RGE
+798 

>member
-286 ERRAAHQAADTQQA
+286 ERKAAHQAADTQQA

-538 SEDWFEAY
+538 SEDWLEAY

-786 GQSRTAGATSLS
+786 GQSRAAA
-798 RGE
+798 RQA

>member
-29 LTLSYNEAIR
+29 LTLSYHEAIR
-39 SQRNHIE
+39 SQRNHLE
-46 ILLSTNT
+46 ILLSTNA

-76 SDPMIRM
+76 SDPVIRM

-92 LDVVQTAGSDIIQDA
+92 LDIIQTAGSDFVQDA
-107 ASTTREVIYKTTKG
+107 ASTTREVTYKTTNG
-121 PVTVG
+121 VVTVG

-144 ELAFITIFILAILTM
+144 ELAFITIFILAVLTT

-186 RLGSRHHVDWRSK
+186 RVGSRHHVDWRSK
-199 DEIGRLAKSFNEMQS
+199 DEIGRLAKSFNEMQT

-220 LEIKN
+220 LEIKH
-225 AHARKTEIY
+225 AHERKTEIY
-234 NRTPAMLFSLDRHD
+234 NRTPAMLFSLDRYD

-276 IHPDDRTLFQ
+276 IHPDDRSMFQ
-286 ERRAAHQAADTQQA
+286 QRKVAQQSPDAAHA
-300 GITVRFHCRDGSV
+300 GITVRFHCMDGSV

-320 KALDSSDTAH
+320 KALDSGNAH
-330 HSTCLC
+330 QGTYLC

-363 FNRQGFEAILDL
+363 FNRQGFEAILDV

-407 AGDAVLREFTLKLQ
+407 AGDAVLREFTLKIE

-449 RALQFC
+449 RALLFC
-455 ERICT
+455 ERICSM
-460 LLDTP
+460 LDTP
-465 FEIENNSI
+465 FEIEGNSI

-478 IGMAVYPLHAASAS
+478 IGMAIYPLHASSAS

-511 GSQVFDSS
+511 GSQIFDSS

-538 SEDWFEAY
+538 SENWFEAY
-546 FQPIQNIATGQTAG
+546 FQPIQDLATGQTAG

-567 NHPDKGLLSPA
+567 NHPEKGLLPPA
-578 AIISL
+578 TIISL

-593 GNVILDQSVANLAR
+593 GNLILDQSIANLAR
-607 LSRLPGMAQTYVAV
+607 LSRLPGMEQSYVAV

-637 GLLHRHGILPGRLVI
+637 GVLHRHGILPKRLVI

-665 IRAILTAIHQLGCR
+665 IRAILNAIHQLGCR

-722 RNRML
+722 RSRML

-735 HKMNCV
+735 HKMNCA

-751 QKLLLADMG
+751 QKELLTMIG

-767 FFARPQPVE
+767 YFARPQPIE

-781 YEAGS
+781 LNADY
-786 GQSRTAGATSLS
+786 GADRATV
-798 RGE
+798 RQA

>member
-107 ASTTREVIYKTTKG
+107 ASMTREVTYKTTKG
-121 PVTVG
+121 TVTVG

-144 ELAFITIFILAILTM
+144 ELAFITIFILAVLTI

-199 DEIGRLAKSFNEMQS
+199 DEIGRLAKSFNEMQT

-225 AHARKTEIY
+225 AHERKTEIY

-262 YDRARILGLNFADL
+262 YDRTRILGLNFADL
-276 IHPDDRTLFQ
+276 IHPDDRLLFQ
-286 ERRAAHQAADTQQA
+286 QRKTPHPLSDASHS
-300 GITVRFHCRDGSV
+300 GITVRFHCMDGSV

-320 KALDSSDTAH
+320 KALDSGDAAH
-330 HSTCLC
+330 QSTCLC

-407 AGDAVLREFTLKLQ
+407 AGDAVLKQFTLKLE

-455 ERICT
+455 ERICAM
-460 LLDTP
+460 LDTP
-465 FEIENNSI
+465 FEIESNSI

-546 FQPIQNIATGQTAG
+546 FQPIQNLATDQTAG

-578 AIISL
+578 AIVSL

-593 GNVILDQSVANLAR
+593 GNVILDQSIANLAR
-607 LSRLPGMAQTYVAV
+607 LSRLPGMDQTYVAV

-637 GLLHRHGILPGRLVI
+637 GVLHRHGILPRRLVI

-665 IRAILTAIHQLGCR
+665 IRAILNAIHQLGCR

-708 FTRSICDDTVEIRQ
+708 FTRSICDDRMDIRQ

-735 HKMNCV
+735 HKMNCA

-751 QKLLLADMG
+751 QKALLTDIG
-760 ADYGQGY
+760 ADFGQGY

-776 RLIAA
+776 RLITSLDTA
-781 YEAGS
+781 S
-786 GQSRTAGATSLS
+786 GQNRAAA
-798 RGE
+798 RQA